1 MMTYYISFF
10 FSEKLFV
17 VLNNGDILK
26 CSTKTNPMSIEK
38 TWKIQNPRGE
48 CTKMCTKVA
57 SY

>member
-1 MMTYYISFF
+1 MITYYISFF

-48 CTKMCTKVA
+48 CEMCTKVA
-57 SY
+57 IK